1 MHDWIAETQ
10 RLLASGVPVVLVTI
24 ARAEGS
30 TPREAGAKLL
40 VTDTQQWQTIGGG
53 HLEWRAAEIA
63 RKMLRHES
71 AGHVRRVERL
81 SLGPSL
87 GQCCGGVA
95 TLVFERLTPSDLEWV
110 STLARRVRAGRAC
123 TRTVMLADAAAVD
136 TGPVALSDPGSGADA
151 MPGLPRVACRLWQEQ
166 GRRGFSE
173 IIAPPD
179 FHIVLFGAGHV
190 GQALVRI
197 LATLPCTVSWV
208 DERDAQFPSVVPA
221 NVSIEAT
228 DTPEVLIAQAPPR
241 SYFLVMTHSHALDQ
255 HLCQHIFLRRD
266 FAYFGLIGSRTKRRK
281 FERRL
286 QERGI
291 AAERLAQ
298 MICPIGVEGLTDKRP
313 EVIAVAVAAQLLRVH
328 EQQETMP
335 ASHSDA
341 LARQIRTITSRLDA
355 TIE

>member
-1 MHDWIAETQ
+1 MHDWITETQ

-40 VTDTQQWQTIGGG
+40 VTDRQQWQTIGGG

-63 RKMLRHES
+63 REMLRSES
-71 AGHVRRVERL
+71 AGHVRHVERL

-87 GQCCGGVA
+87 GQCCGGAA
-95 TLVFERLTPSDLEWV
+95 TLVFERLAPSDLEWV
-110 STLARRVRAGRAC
+110 STLAQRVQAGQAC
-123 TRTVMLADAAAVD
+123 TRTVMLTDA
-136 TGPVALSDPGSGADA
+136 GPVVLGDPKANANA
-151 MPGLPRVACRLWQEQ
+151 MPGSPREACLLWHEQ
-166 GRRGFSE
+166 GRSGFSE

-208 DERDAQFPSVVPA
+208 DERDAQFPSVLPA

-286 QERGI
+286 QERGVP
-291 AAERLAQ
+291 AERLAQ
-298 MICPIGVEGLTDKRP
+298 MICPIGVEGLADKRP
-313 EVIAVAVAAQLLRVH
+313 EVIAIAVAAQLLRVH
-328 EQQETMP
+328 EQQETTP
-335 ASHSDA
+335 ASHLDA
-341 LARQIRTITSRLDA
+341 LVRQIRTIPSRQDA